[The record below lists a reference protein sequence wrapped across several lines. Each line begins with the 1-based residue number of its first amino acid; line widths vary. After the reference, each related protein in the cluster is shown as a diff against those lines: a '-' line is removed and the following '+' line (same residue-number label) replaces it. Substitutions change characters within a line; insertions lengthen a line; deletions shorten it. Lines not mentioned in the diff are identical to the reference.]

1 MPKKLRS
8 RHLSRLKN
16 RHLSAEEMKLLRAK
30 RLRLIA
36 LGFFGLV
43 ILGIIAF
50 LVMFAWYSRE
60 LPKPGEV
67 VRKEGFSSKIYDR
80 NGQLLYDLYEEER
93 RNPVTFDQIPDDLK
107 HATVAI
113 EDKDFYKHGG
123 FDFLTVLR
131 IPYNLIFKHR
141 VVGGSTL
148 TQQLVKNVL
157 LTNEK
162 TITRKFKE
170 FVLSIQIERKF
181 TKDQILEMYLNEA
194 PYGGNGW
201 GVGTA
206 VEIYFN
212 KPIGELTLLESAFL
226 AGLPQRPSVYSPY
239 SGVLDDDGNPY
250 WKMRTNAVLTAMKDN
265 GYITEIAYQ
274 DAIAA
279 MDSLKFER
287 AASEIKAPHF
297 VFYVRSQLED
307 MFGAEVLEKGGL
319 KVTTSLD
326 WAMQEE
332 AQNAVTEEVEAVAKY
347 NISNGAAFA
356 MNPKTGEILAMVGS
370 KDYFDTDIGGQFNVV
385 TDGLRQPGSS
395 IKPITYLGMIQK
407 GYNPASM
414 LMDVETTFNRNDLE
428 EPYTPKNYDGKFRG
442 PVSLRESLGS
452 SLNIPAV
459 KSLAIVGL
467 DNFLSLAYSMGL
479 QTLEPTKENLSRFG
493 FAVTLGGAEV
503 KMIDLVTAYSAFANG
518 GLKIEPVSILKV
530 EDQDGNVLYEH
541 HSVEG
546 QRIIDEGE
554 TFIINDILSD
564 NNARLLAFGAN
575 SLLNTGKPIAVKT
588 GTTNNMKDNW
598 TIGWS
603 QDVIVGTWVG
613 NNDNTAMSYVAS
625 GITGASPI
633 WRRIIF
639 AALNLGYQAP
649 EWKMPDNVEKVELD
663 ALSGFRSHDSFPTK
677 WDYVIKGT
685 LSNEPDSIH
694 KLIKVCKGDE
704 GKLATEA
711 KISAGDYADKE
722 FITLRE
728 NDPISEDGR
737 NRWQEGIDAWLASQ
751 TDSRYGNPT
760 EYCGSEG
767 DINVSME
774 MPSNESDI
782 GGTDVT
788 YKIKAGSD
796 AGVAKL
802 EFYVNGE
809 LKKTIE
815 NEREFQDT
823 INLSYGR
830 YELNAKAYSKSGS
843 VKESNKVKIGVGGAH
858 WQNLDELLSGAN
870 WSLSNW
876 VGNFSAGFSHNTGN
890 TDKLSNSLTPTAG
903 NSYKIVFT
911 VSGRTAGS
919 FVMNFGGVTSDSFS
933 STNSW
938 ELKATSNGNF
948 SVTPTSDFN
957 GTITFSITKVAT

>member
-1 MPKKLRS
+1 MNKRKIELFFLQLKRKAYSLIYRIMPKKLRS
-8 RHLSRLKN
+8 RRLKS
-16 RHLSAEEMKLLRAK
+16 RRQLSAEEMKLLRAK
-30 RLRLIA
+30 RLRLVA
-36 LGFFGLV
+36 FGFFGLV
-43 ILGIIAF
+43 ILGIVAF
-50 LVMFAWYSRE
+50 LAMFAWYSRE

-67 VRKEGFSSKIYDR
+67 VRKDGFSSKIYDR

-123 FDFLTVLR
+123 FDFLTIVR
-131 IPYNLIFKHR
+131 IPYNLIFRGGR

-148 TQQLVKNVL
+148 TQQLVKNVFL
-157 LTNEK
+157 SNEK

-170 FVLSIQIERKF
+170 FVISVQIERKF
-181 TKDQILEMYLNEA
+181 SKDEILAMYLNES

-206 VEIYFN
+206 VEMYFN
-212 KPIGELTLLESAFL
+212 KPINELGLLESAFL

-250 WKMRTNAVLTAMKDN
+250 WKMRTQAVLTAMKDN
-265 GYITEIAYQ
+265 GYITELAYQ
-274 DAIAA
+274 DALAS

-287 AASEIKAPHF
+287 AAGEIKAPHF
-297 VFYVRSQLED
+297 VFYVRSQLEE
-307 MFGAEVLEKGGL
+307 MFGTEVLEKGGL

-326 WAMQEE
+326 WTMQEK
-332 AQNAVTEEVEAVAKY
+332 AQMAVTEEVESVNKY
-347 NISNGAAFA
+347 NISNGAALA
-356 MNPKTGEILAMVGS
+356 MNPKTGEILSMVGS

-385 TDGLRQPGSS
+385 VDGLRQPGSS

-414 LMDVETTFNRNDLE
+414 LMDVETTFNRNE
-428 EPYTPKNYDGKFRG
+428 VEKPYVPKNYDGKFRG

-467 DNFLSLAYSMGL
+467 ENFLNLAYSMGL

-530 EDQDGNVLYEH
+530 EDQDGNLLYEH
-541 HSVEG
+541 YPVEG

-554 TFIINDILSD
+554 TFIINNILSD

-588 GTTNNMKDNW
+588 GTTNSMKDNW

-639 AALNLGYQAP
+639 AALDLGYQAP
-649 EWKMPDNVEKVELD
+649 EWKMPDNVERVELD
-663 ALSGFRSHDSFPTK
+663 AVSGFRNHDGFATK

-685 LSNEPDSIH
+685 LSNELDPIH
-694 KLIKVCKGDE
+694 KWLKVCKGEE

-711 KISAGDYADKE
+711 KIAFGDYTEKE
-722 FITLRE
+722 FIVLKE

-737 NRWQEGIDAWLASQ
+737 NRWQEGIDAWKSSQ
-751 TDSRYGNPT
+751 TDSRYNNPT
-760 EYCGSEG
+760 EYCGAES
-767 DINVSME
+767 DINVNLE
-774 MPSNESDI
+774 MPGNEENIS
-782 GGTDVT
+782 GEDVT

-802 EFYVNGE
+802 ELYVKADGKDFE
-809 LKKTIE
+809 LKKTVE
-815 NEREFQDT
+815 DQREFQDT
-823 INLSYGR
+823 IKLERGK
-830 YELNAKAYSKSGS
+830 YELYAKAYSKSGS
-843 VKESNKVKIGVGGAH
+843 TNESGKIKIGTGGTE
-858 WQNLDELLSGAN
+858 WNYTEP
-870 WSLSNW
+870 
-876 VGNFSAGFSHNTGN
+876 T
-890 TDKLSNSLTPTAG
+890 LTPTPEA
-903 NSYKIVFT
+903 
-911 VSGRTAGS
+911 
-919 FVMNFGGVTSDSFS
+919 S
-933 STNSW
+933 SSADT
-938 ELKATSNGNF
+938 
-948 SVTPTSDFN
+948 
-957 GTITFSITKVAT
+957 